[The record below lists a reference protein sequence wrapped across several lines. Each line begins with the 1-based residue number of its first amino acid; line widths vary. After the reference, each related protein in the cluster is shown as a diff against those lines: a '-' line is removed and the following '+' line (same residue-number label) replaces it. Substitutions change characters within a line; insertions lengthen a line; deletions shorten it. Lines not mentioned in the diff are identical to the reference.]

1 MTVPSMLT
9 QTDPVVSAQ
18 PASMA
23 LQSFAIALG
32 YLYASTSINLVS
44 PTNARSVLATACLLG
59 GMDELCAYAYE
70 LCKTSISV
78 ETIDDWL
85 DFLQTLSPPPSA
97 SGSGAVSPTTV
108 TAPNLPPLPPN
119 LHELHHTPFDVAPPP
134 TNGILPPSSS
144 SSVFGPYGPRLR
156 HDVFQFLVNTLP
168 EQLAA
173 ANPAD
178 SSAITS
184 ALTDV
189 YVRLPFE
196 YFKAAVESP
205 DLPIGTLAFIIHR
218 ACGHASLFHSSDS
231 CVIVEREFAR
241 KIPIRQSC
249 CGCTQARRCAR
260 C

>member
-1 MTVPSMLT
+1 MRVPSMLT
-9 QTDPVVSAQ
+9 QTDPLVSAQ

-44 PTNARSVLATACLLG
+44 PINARSVLATACLLG

-97 SGSGAVSPTTV
+97 SGSGAVSPATV

-134 TNGILPPSSS
+134 TNGVLPPSSS

-156 HDVFQFLVNTLP
+156 DDVFQFLVNTLP

-218 ACGHASLFHSSDS
+218 ACGYTSLFS
-231 CVIVEREFAR
+231 CI
-241 KIPIRQSC
+241 
-249 CGCTQARRCAR
+249 
-260 C
+260 